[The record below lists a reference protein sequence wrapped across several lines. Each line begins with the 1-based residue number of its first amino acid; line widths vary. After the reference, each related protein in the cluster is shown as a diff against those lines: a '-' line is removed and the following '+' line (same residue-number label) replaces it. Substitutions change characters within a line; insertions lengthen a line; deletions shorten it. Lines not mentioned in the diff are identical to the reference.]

1 MNRNLEL
8 YVHIPFCA
16 RKCNYCDF
24 LSACRTYDDQEA
36 YFKKLLE
43 EIAYSSVLA
52 AGYTVSSVFI
62 GGGTPSLV
70 EPDRICDILYVI
82 RKYYSLAED
91 AEISIECNPGTTLRH
106 KFARYRE
113 AGINRLSIG
122 LQSADNT
129 ELKTLGRIH
138 TYEEFLKSYQSAR
151 MEGFANINVDLMN
164 CIPGQTE
171 KSWRRTLKSVLMLK
185 PEHVSVYNLI
195 VEEGTFFADRIRSG
209 QLTLPSEEEMTA
221 IDVVT
226 DELMAQQK
234 YGRYEVS
241 NYAKEGFECRHNRG
255 YWTGVPYLGFGL
267 GAAGLFNSCR
277 YRNTADF
284 HDYLET
290 DFKNITAETYPQTK
304 TDIETLA
311 ADEQMREFMILGLRL
326 TAGVSTLEFYTRFGR
341 KMEDVYG
348 TVIGKYEG
356 MNLLE
361 KNDGNI
367 RFSKRGMDVSNVIL
381 AEF

>member
-1 MNRNLEL
+1 MNKNLEL

-52 AGYTVSSVFI
+52 AGYTVVSVFI

-70 EPDRICDILYVI
+70 EPDRICDIMYVI
-82 RKYYSLAED
+82 RKYYVLSED
-91 AEISIECNPGTTLRH
+91 AEISIECNPGSTLRH
-106 KFARYRE
+106 KFAKYRD

-122 LQSADNT
+122 LQSADNR
-129 ELKTLGRIH
+129 ELQTLGRIH
-138 TYEEFLKSYQSAR
+138 TFEEFLKSYQSAR
-151 MEGFANINVDLMN
+151 MEGFSNINVDLMN

-171 KSWRRTLKSVLMLK
+171 KSWRRTLKNVLMLK

-195 VEEGTFFADRIRSG
+195 VEEGTNFEEQIRTG
-209 QLTLPSEEEMTA
+209 RLQLPSEEEMTE
-221 IDVVT
+221 IDRVT
-226 DELMAQQK
+226 DELMAAQK

-241 NYAKEGFECRHNRG
+241 NYAKEGYECRHNRG
-255 YWTGVPYLGFGL
+255 YWTGVNYLGFGL
-267 GAAGLFNSCR
+267 GAAGLYNGCR

-284 HDYLET
+284 HRYLSM
-290 DFKNITAETYPQTK
+290 DFRNLSPESYSGTKAETEVLTP
-304 TDIETLA
+304 E
-311 ADEQMREFMILGLRL
+311 EQMREFMILGLRL
-326 TAGVSTLEFYTRFGR
+326 TAGISSLEFYTRFGR
-341 KMEDVYG
+341 KLEDVYG
-348 TVIGKYEG
+348 TVITKYEG
-356 MNLLE
+356 MSLIERNG
-361 KNDGNI
+361 GNF

>member
-1 MNRNLEL
+1 MKKNLEL

-24 LSACRTYDDQEA
+24 LSACRTYDDQEL
-36 YFKKLLE
+36 YFRKLLE
-43 EIAYSSVLA
+43 EIAYTSVLA
-52 AGYTVSSVFI
+52 YGYTVSSVFI

-70 EPDRICDILYVI
+70 EPEHICDIMYVI
-82 RKYYSLAED
+82 RKYYSLSED

-122 LQSADNT
+122 LQSADNG

-138 TYEEFLKSYQSAR
+138 TFEEFLKSYQSAR
-151 MEGFANINVDLMN
+151 MEGFSNINVDLMN

-171 KSWRRTLKSVLMLK
+171 KSWRKTLKNVLMLK

-195 VEEGTFFADRIRSG
+195 VEEGTDFAVRIGNG
-209 QLTLPSEEEMTA
+209 QLTLPSEEEIAA
-221 IDVVT
+221 IDSVT
-226 DELMAQQK
+226 DELMASQK

-267 GAAGLFNSCR
+267 GAAGLYENCR
-277 YRNTADF
+277 YRNTSDF
-284 HDYLET
+284 HRYLDT
-290 DFKNITAETYPQTK
+290 DFRDLTQEAYPQTK
-304 TDIETLA
+304 TEKEVLDPA
-311 ADEQMREFMILGLRL
+311 EQMREFMILGLRL
-326 TAGVSTLEFYTRFGR
+326 TAGISTLDFYTRFGR
-341 KMEDVYG
+341 RLEDVYG
-348 TVIGKYEG
+348 TVITKYEG
-356 MNLLE
+356 MSLLE
-361 KNDGNI
+361 RNGGNI
-367 RFSKRGMDVSNVIL
+367 RFSRRGMDISNVIL